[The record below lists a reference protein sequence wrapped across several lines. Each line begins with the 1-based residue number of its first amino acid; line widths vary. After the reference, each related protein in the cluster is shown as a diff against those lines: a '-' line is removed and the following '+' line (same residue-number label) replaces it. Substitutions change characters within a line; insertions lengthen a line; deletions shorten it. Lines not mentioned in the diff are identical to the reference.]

1 MTLGFSSLSS
11 LSDLQASCLH
21 SNQAPSMLQRISAL
35 SLLNMFI
42 NKSSKERNDDIQHL
56 LKRQKYLHS
65 LYLFITNKVLNW
77 KRVDLDWI

>member
-1 MTLGFSSLSS
+1 
-11 LSDLQASCLH
+11 
-21 SNQAPSMLQRISAL
+21 
-35 SLLNMFI
+35 MFI